1 MFGIAGQIF
10 QFVARS
16 GYVDN
21 YGFNFTLRHPL
32 NLWKPQNDTFE
43 DFGSWPEVYWVEA
56 VSGRSISGTKQAS
69 GRSIIGAE
77 VFFRLKC
84 ASGRSILGA
93 KVSVGLKWSWG
104 QTGCEPRTNLFYG
117 VFAVLSFLI
126 YDQATSIKLFSGYNY
141 SSQAKQWTY
150 KFYIELY
157 FLYCWFN

>member
-1 MFGIAGQIF
+1 MKGTKWHFWRF
-10 QFVARS
+10 WF
-16 GYVDN
+16 
-21 YGFNFTLRHPL
+21 
-32 NLWKPQNDTFE
+32 
-43 DFGSWPEVYWVEA
+43 
-56 VSGRSISGTKQAS
+56 SGRSVL
-69 GRSIIGAE
+69 GRSRFGPKYFRDKASIRLKFYWAE

-93 KVSVGLKWSWG
+93 KVSLGLKWSWG
-104 QTGCEPRTNLFYG
+104 QTRCDPRTNLISFYG

-157 FLYCWFN
+157 FLYCWFNLRGKIKGVQEQASKYVFTSGHTIS